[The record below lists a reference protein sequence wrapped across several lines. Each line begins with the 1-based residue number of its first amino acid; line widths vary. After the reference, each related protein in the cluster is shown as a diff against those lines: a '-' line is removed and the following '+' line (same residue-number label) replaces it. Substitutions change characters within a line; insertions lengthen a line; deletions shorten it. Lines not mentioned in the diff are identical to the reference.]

1 MNKEA
6 GMDNATEHT
15 KDADCNLDETD
26 CCVICGTY
34 HGDPCHICGGRG
46 FHMEGCRAAE
56 AA

>member
-1 MNKEA
+1 MNTKEGA
-6 GMDNATEHT
+6 EMPVHM
-15 KDADCNLDETD
+15 KDADCHVDAETD

>member
-1 MNKEA
+1 MDKEA
-6 GMDNATEHT
+6 GMDTATEHKQDSECT
-15 KDADCNLDETD
+15 LDEND

>member
-1 MNKEA
+1 MPVH
-6 GMDNATEHT
+6 M
-15 KDADCNLDETD
+15 KDADCHVDAETD